1 MLKPMLLALLFLVSG
16 NALAEARQEE
26 FKEGM
31 DYEAISPPQPTSDPS
46 KIEVM
51 EFFWYGCPHC
61 LHFEPTLNAWVKK
74 KPASVSFIRQP
85 AIFNERWAAHAKAFF
100 TADVLGV
107 EEKMHADFFD
117 AIQNKK
123 RSLESEDDLARFF
136 AEHGVAEKDFHAA
149 YKSFAVDARM
159 RQGEP
164 LAAKYGVTGTPT
176 MTIDGKYRISPGQAK
191 SFDRMIVITEALV
204 SKEQARK

>member
-1 MLKPMLLALLFLVSG
+1 MMKPMLLALLFLVSG
-16 NALAEARQEE
+16 NALAEAKQEE
-26 FKEGM
+26 FKEGT
-31 DYEAISPPQPTSDPS
+31 DYELISPPQPTSDPS
-46 KIEVM
+46 KIEVL

-74 KPASVSFIRQP
+74 KPASVLFIRQP
-85 AIFNERWAAHAKAFF
+85 AIFNEHWGAHAKAFF

-123 RSLESEDDLARFF
+123 KALESEDDLAKFF
-136 AEHGVAEKDFHAA
+136 VAHGVSEADFRGA
-149 YKSFAVDARM
+149 YKSFAVDAKM
-159 RQGEP
+159 RQAEP

-176 MTIDGKYRISPGQAK
+176 MTVNGKYRISPGQAK
-191 SFDRMIVITEALV
+191 SFDRMIAITEALV
-204 SKEQARK
+204 KKEAGK